1 VRRALFITGNA
12 LAGLALVLLILDPSR
27 ELRPVLARLAFAVV
41 LAWVV
46 PRFLRK

>member
-1 VRRALFITGNA
+1 MRRALFITGNA
-12 LAGLALVLLILDPSR
+12 LAGVVLTLLAPDPAR
-27 ELRPVLARLAFAVV
+27 DLRPVLALLAVAVV